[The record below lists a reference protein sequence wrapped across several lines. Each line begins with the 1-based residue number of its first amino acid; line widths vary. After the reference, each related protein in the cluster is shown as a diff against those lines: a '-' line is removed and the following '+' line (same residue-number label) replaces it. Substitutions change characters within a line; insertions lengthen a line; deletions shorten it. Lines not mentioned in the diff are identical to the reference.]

1 MTVRV
6 LCIEDEPDLRQD
18 LVEELEFAGCIVS
31 SAPDGLAGLQ
41 LALQAP
47 FDLILCDILLP
58 GKPGL
63 ALLQDLRARQGP
75 NQQTPLVFLTAFDD
89 DELANQ
95 CRQAGAA
102 AHLRKPLDY
111 SRIAE
116 VIADFA
122 TGQAP

>member
-18 LVEELEFAGCIVS
+18 LVEELEFAGCIVA

-63 ALLQDLRARQGP
+63 ALLQDLRAREGP
-75 NQQTPLVFLTAFDD
+75 NQNTPLVFLTAFDD
-89 DELANQ
+89 SELAQQ
-95 CRQAGAA
+95 CLDAGAA
-102 AHLRKPLDY
+102 GHFRKPLDY
-111 SRIAE
+111 SKICDL
-116 VIADFA
+116 IADHA
-122 TGQAP
+122 TGCA